1 MVAIFVLTM
10 FLLFLS
16 VDLIV
21 LKIQGKYHP
30 AFEPSLPQFDLAIF
44 SRNSFSIPSNI
55 FISKGH
61 TWLRKSIDGLI
72 LIGIDEFGTTAL
84 GSLSILN
91 CAAVGKELKRGDMIF
106 EGTYGNKSVKFSS
119 PINGIVKS
127 VNVNILGKKISSP
140 YETWGVQI
148 SSDNFSENNEKFLS
162 GNEAINWIKKES
174 IKLKD
179 FIIGHS
185 LKADLAGATMFDGGA
200 ISKDTISFLVDN
212 SAIDF
217 EKEFLSL

>member
-30 AFEPSLPQFDLAIF
+30 AFEPSLPQFDSAIF

-61 TWLRKSIDGLI
+61 TWLRKNNDGLVS
-72 LIGIDEFGTTAL
+72 IGIDEFGSMAL
-84 GSLSILN
+84 GPISILN
-91 CAAVGKELKRGDMIF
+91 CAGIGKELKRGEKIF
-106 EGTYGNKSVKFSS
+106 EGAYGNRKVKFLS

-127 VNVNILGKKISSP
+127 VNENIFGKKISNP

-148 SSDNFSENNEKFLS
+148 VSDDFSNNKEMFVTGK
-162 GNEAINWIKKES
+162 EAFNWIKKES

-179 FIIGHS
+179 FIANHS
-185 LKADLAGATMFDGGA
+185 LKTDLAGTTMFDGG
-200 ISKDTISFLVDN
+200 SLSNDTISLLVDN
-212 SAIDF
+212 SVNDF

>member
-30 AFEPSLPQFDLAIF
+30 AFEPSLPQFDSAIF

-61 TWLRKSIDGLI
+61 TWLRKNNDGLVS
-72 LIGIDEFGTTAL
+72 IGIDEFGSMAL
-84 GSLSILN
+84 GPISILN
-91 CAAVGKELKRGDMIF
+91 CAAIGKELKRGEMIF
-106 EGTYGNKSVKFSS
+106 EGAYGNRKVKFLS

-127 VNVNILGKKISSP
+127 VNENIFGKKISNP

-148 SSDNFSENNEKFLS
+148 VSDDFSNNKEMFVTGK
-162 GNEAINWIKKES
+162 EAFNWIKKES

-179 FIIGHS
+179 FIANHS
-185 LKADLAGATMFDGGA
+185 LKTDLAGTTMFDGG
-200 ISKDTISFLVDN
+200 SLSNDTISLLVDN
-212 SAIDF
+212 SVNDF

>member
-30 AFEPSLPQFDLAIF
+30 AFEPSFAQFDSSVF
-44 SRNSFSIPSNI
+44 GRNNLFIPTDISF
-55 FISKGH
+55 SKGH
-61 TWLRKSIDGLI
+61 TWLKKNSDGLI
-72 LIGIDEFGTTAL
+72 SIGIDEFGTMAL
-84 GSLSILN
+84 GPLSLLN
-91 CAAVGKELKRGDMIF
+91 CAAVGRELKRGEIIF
-106 EGTYGNKSVKFSS
+106 EGAYGNKNVKFLS

-127 VNVNILGKKISSP
+127 VNKNILGKKISNP

-148 SSDNFSENNEKFLS
+148 VSDEFSDNKEMFLS
-162 GNEAINWIKKES
+162 GKEAFTWIKKES

-179 FIIGHS
+179 FIVNHS
-185 LKADLAGATMFDGGA
+185 LKADLAGTTMFDGG
-200 ISKDTISFLVDN
+200 SLSNDTISLLVDN
-212 SAIDF
+212 SVNDF

>member
-1 MVAIFVLTM
+1 MVAIFVLAM

-16 VDLIV
+16 MDLIV

-30 AFEPSLPQFDLAIF
+30 AFEPSLPQFDSAIF

-61 TWLRKSIDGLI
+61 TWLRKNNDGLVS
-72 LIGIDEFGTTAL
+72 IGIDEFGTTAL
-84 GSLSILN
+84 GTLSILN
-91 CAAVGKELKRGDMIF
+91 CAALGRELKRGETIF
-106 EGTYGNKSVKFSS
+106 EGAYGNKRVKFLS

-127 VNVNILGKKISSP
+127 VNENALGKKISNP

-148 SSDNFSENNEKFLS
+148 VSDDFSNNKEMFVTGK
-162 GNEAINWIKKES
+162 EAFNWIKKES

-179 FIIGHS
+179 FIANHS
-185 LKADLAGATMFDGGA
+185 LKTDLAGTTMFDGG
-200 ISKDTISFLVDN
+200 SLSNDTISLLVDN
-212 SAIDF
+212 SVNDF

>member
-10 FLLFLS
+10 FLFFLS

-30 AFEPSLPQFDLAIF
+30 AFEPSYIQFDSSLF
-44 SRNSFSIPSNI
+44 GKSSFFIPSDI
-55 FISKGH
+55 SFSKGH
-61 TWLRKSIDGLI
+61 TWLKKDNKGLI
-72 LIGIDEFGTTAL
+72 SIGIDEFGSMAL
-84 GSLSILN
+84 GPVSILN
-91 CAAVGKELKRGDMIF
+91 CAAIGKELKRGEMIF
-106 EGTYGNKSVKFSS
+106 EGAYGNRKVKFLS

-127 VNVNILGKKISSP
+127 VNENIFGKKISNP

-148 SSDNFSENNEKFLS
+148 VSDDFSKNKEMFVTGK
-162 GNEAINWIKKES
+162 EAFNWLKKES

-179 FIIGHS
+179 FIVNHS
-185 LKADLAGATMFDGGA
+185 LRTDLAGTTMLDGG
-200 ISKDTISFLVDN
+200 SLSNDTISLLVDN
-212 SAIDF
+212 SVNDF

>member
-10 FLLFLS
+10 FLFFLS

-30 AFEPSLPQFDLAIF
+30 AFEPSYIQFDSSLF
-44 SRNSFSIPSNI
+44 GKSSFFIPSDI
-55 FISKGH
+55 SFSKGH
-61 TWLRKSIDGLI
+61 TWLKKENNGLVS
-72 LIGIDEFGTTAL
+72 IGIDEFGTIAL
-84 GSLSILN
+84 GPISILN
-91 CAAVGKELKRGDMIF
+91 CAAIGKELKRGEMIF
-106 EGTYGNKSVKFSS
+106 EGAYGNRKVKFLS

-127 VNVNILGKKISSP
+127 VNENIFGKKISNP

-148 SSDNFSENNEKFLS
+148 VSDDFSNNKEMFVTGK
-162 GNEAINWIKKES
+162 EAFNWIKKES

-179 FIIGHS
+179 FITSHS
-185 LKADLAGATMFDGGA
+185 LKTDLAGATMFDGG
-200 ISKDTISFLVDN
+200 SLSNDTISLLVDN
-212 SAIDF
+212 SVNDF

>member
-30 AFEPSLPQFDLAIF
+30 ASEPSLPQFDSAIF

-61 TWLRKSIDGLI
+61 TWLRKNNDGLVS
-72 LIGIDEFGTTAL
+72 IGIDEFGSMAL
-84 GSLSILN
+84 GPISILN
-91 CAAVGKELKRGDMIF
+91 CAAIGKELKRGQMIF
-106 EGTYGNKSVKFSS
+106 EGAYGNRKVKFLS

-127 VNVNILGKKISSP
+127 VNENIFGKKISNP

-148 SSDNFSENNEKFLS
+148 VSDDFSNNKEMFVTGK
-162 GNEAINWIKKES
+162 EAFNWIKKES

-179 FIIGHS
+179 FIANHS
-185 LKADLAGATMFDGGA
+185 LKTDLAGTTMFDGG
-200 ISKDTISFLVDN
+200 SLSNDTISLLVDN
-212 SAIDF
+212 SVNDF

>member
-16 VDLIV
+16 VDLLV

-30 AFEPSLPQFDLAIF
+30 AFEPLFPQLDSAVFGSNSL
-44 SRNSFSIPSNI
+44 SVPSNI
-55 FISKGH
+55 SFSKGH
-61 TWLRKSIDGLI
+61 TWLKKNSDGLI
-72 LIGIDEFGTTAL
+72 SIGIDEFGTMAL
-84 GSLSILN
+84 GPLSLLN
-91 CAAVGKELKRGDMIF
+91 CAAVGRELKRGEIIF
-106 EGTYGNKSVKFSS
+106 EGAYGNKRVKFLS

-127 VNVNILGKKISSP
+127 VNKNILGKKISNP

-148 SSDNFSENNEKFLS
+148 VSDEFSDNKEMFLS
-162 GNEAINWIKKES
+162 GKEAFNWIKKES

-179 FIIGHS
+179 FIANHS
-185 LKADLAGATMFDGGA
+185 LKTDLDGTTMFDGG
-200 ISKDTISFLVDN
+200 SLYNDMTSSLVDN
-212 SAIDF
+212 SISDF